1 MSKAITHPII
11 KMATKSKKSA
21 ATPTTSIEVTGS
33 TPSRS
38 QTPRRSQTPTKPVSP
53 GRMSRIQEKAELQN
67 LNDRLVAYIERVRSL
82 ENENSKLRVQIQKSM
97 ESREINTVKAMY
109 QVELQDTRS
118 TLDSIAKEKASLE
131 LELSR
136 LREDLKIA
144 EAK

>member
-1 MSKAITHPII
+1 
-11 KMATKSKKSA
+11 MATKSKKSAA
-21 ATPTTSIEVTGS
+21 ATPTTSIEVTGIS
-33 TPSRS
+33 SSRS
-38 QTPRRSQTPTKPVSP
+38 QTPRRSQTPTKPLSP
-53 GRMSRIQEKAELQN
+53 GRMSRIQEKTELQN